1 MTCLIQ
7 QNEYYASILNKT
19 IMEYFSKASNLKE
32 EEEKETSMAKRVRR
46 DVKTQRQASNREVES
61 LVSPYLPQPLTKMF
75 DKTSQLHVSS
85 HNIFMQAR
93 KASNH
98 PYLIKRPCD
107 EIVSTRLPPISV
119 YIYINNN
126 SNRYEDTIVQPIYF
140 NVY

>member
-19 IMEYFSKASNLKE
+19 IKEYFSKASNLKE

-46 DVKTQRQASNREVES
+46 DVKTPRQASNREVES
-61 LVSPYLPQPLTKMF
+61 SH
-75 DKTSQLHVSS
+75 SQLHVSS